1 MFTSTTAILKP
12 DGSGLASVG
21 MGPWDGSVLIPS
33 PLPAT
38 GTYTILVDPYDIYT
52 GNITLTL
59 SEELTGSSTIGGAGV
74 PVNITRAGQ
83 RARLT
88 FSGTANQRISMAL
101 TAPGLQVWVRRPDGV
116 NIGVTGPGT
125 GNFMDP
131 VTLPTT
137 SSTYTLYVDP
147 GGPNTGNVTIT
158 LADVPPDPGG
168 TLTINGSAATANITV
183 GGQNA
188 TYSFTAT
195 SGQAITLRGSNNTI
209 GCGTFALQYPNMDG
223 ASQWVCSGSFSTS
236 RTAQTGTHILT
247 FDPPGPNTGSVDLSV
262 TSP

>member
-1 MFTSTTAILKP
+1 M
-12 DGSGLASVG
+12 
-21 MGPWDGSVLIPS
+21 PS

-38 GTYTILVDPYDIYT
+38 GTYTILVDPSDIYT

-59 SEELTGSSTIGGAGV
+59 SEELTGSITIGGAGV

-101 TAPGLQVWVRRPDGV
+101 TAGFNACGHVWVLKPDATA
-116 NIGVTGPGT
+116 IGEAGPCSS
-125 GNFMDP
+125 NFMEP
-131 VTLPTT
+131 VTLPST
-137 SSTYTLYVDP
+137 SSSYVLYVDP
-147 GGPNTGNVTIT
+147 GGPYTASLTIT

-209 GCGTFALQYPNMDG
+209 GCGTFSLQYPNMDG

-247 FDPPGPNTGSVDLSV
+247 FDPSGPNTGSVDLSV